1 MSKLNADF
9 KNDISADYKKNIQR
23 RLNKIEG
30 QVKGIQRMVE
40 DEKTCVDILTQ
51 IAAIRAAINKVGGI
65 ILERYSKDCLQNS
78 ANAEDQDAELQKL
91 MNTIQKFL
99 KFVD

>member
-1 MSKLNADF
+1 MNEV
-9 KNDISADYKKNIQR
+9 SADYKKDIQR

-40 DEKTCVDILTQ
+40 NEKTCVDILTQ
-51 IAAIRAAINKVGGI
+51 IAAIRAAINKVGSI
-65 ILERYSKDCLQNS
+65 ILERYSKDCIQHS
-78 ANAEDQDAELQKL
+78 MNAADKDAELQKL
-91 MNTIQKFL
+91 MDTIQKFL